1 MDAMIYTLVA
11 VIFAAGVAAGWAVYG
26 LYVDTVDQ
34 IVART
39 DARRRVLA

>member
-1 MDAMIYTLVA
+1 MTPTLYLLCA
-11 VIFAAGVAAGWAVYG
+11 VLFAAGVAAGWAVFG

>member
-1 MDAMIYTLVA
+1 MTPTLYFLIALV
-11 VIFAAGVAAGWAVYG
+11 FAAGVAAGWAVYAMWAE
-26 LYVDTVDQ
+26 TVDR